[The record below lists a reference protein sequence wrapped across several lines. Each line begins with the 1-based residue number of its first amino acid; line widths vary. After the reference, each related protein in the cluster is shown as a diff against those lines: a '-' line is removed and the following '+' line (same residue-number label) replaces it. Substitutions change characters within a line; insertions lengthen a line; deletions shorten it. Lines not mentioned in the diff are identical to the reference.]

1 VNQSAHTAEPMAESR
16 SQLAMDTPMIAE
28 LVAFLYGVAI
38 HSSGCKNC
46 YAERMSKRLRG
57 RHGYPADEPFRVTLH
72 EDKLTVPLHWR
83 KPRTCFVC
91 SMSDL
96 FHPDVPFKFIDKVF
110 AVMALSPQHTFQ
122 VLTKR
127 PERMAEYTNQDHN
140 DRYCRAIRHF
150 EPRGMKWRNWPL
162 PSVWLGTINHHIKAI
177 YEDGELSPEATIRQ
191 YRIVQSEGARQVEL
205 DWFRSLRDQ
214 CCDAYVPFFMK
225 QIDKKQ
231 PIPDD
236 LMVREYPNA

>member
-1 VNQSAHTAEPMAESR
+1 MSEPKCPYCGANGRESIP
-16 SQLAMDTPMIAE
+16 A
-28 LVAFLYGVAI
+28 G
-38 HSSGCKNC
+38 N
-46 YAERMSKRLRG
+46 
-57 RHGYPADEPFRVTLH
+57 GYTYDCG
-72 EDKLTVPLHWR
+72 
-83 KPRTCFVC
+83 TC
-91 SMSDL
+91 SL
-96 FHPDVPFKFIDKVF
+96 P
-110 AVMALSPQHTFQ
+110 
-122 VLTKR
+122 
-127 PERMAEYTNQDHN
+127 
-140 DRYCRAIRHF
+140 IRHF

-191 YRIVQSEGARQVEL
+191 YRIVQSEGARPAEL